1 MASYGKGWHFWSLN
15 AMEMMKAALDRSER
29 VDIDIIQNIVNRSY
43 TRRGMAISV
52 NFMQIP

>member
-1 MASYGKGWHFWSLN
+1 MD
-15 AMEMMKAALDRSER
+15 MVKAELDSSKS